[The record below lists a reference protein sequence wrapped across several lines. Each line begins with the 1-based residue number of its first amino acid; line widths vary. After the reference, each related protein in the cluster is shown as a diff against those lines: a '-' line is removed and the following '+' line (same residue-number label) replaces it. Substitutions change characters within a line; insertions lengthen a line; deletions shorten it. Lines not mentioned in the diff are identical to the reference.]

1 MIPLGIRCV
10 SYGGGRFTVLH
21 NHVVHVAIVT
31 IIFGVFVI
39 VLVAVVA
46 VVVVVAV
53 TSATVVILIRATN
66 SFGYAIQNAR
76 HSGRCHPFR

>member
-10 SYGGGRFTVLH
+10 SNVGGRFTVLH
-21 NHVVHVAIVT
+21 NHVVHDAIVT

-39 VLVAVVA
+39 VLVAVV
-46 VVVVVAV
+46 VVAV
-53 TSATVVILIRATN
+53 TSAAVVILIRAAN

-76 HSGRCHPFR
+76 HSGRRHPFR